1 MLFCKLQSIKIMLSI
16 IHRKAYQ
23 DFLDLL
29 IKLENYYQN
38 FAVATKTDEKEIIWQ
53 NLKQVFQQHII
64 PLTDENLDL
73 ATASRWISLQAE
85 IQREF
90 RLLNTDWLFLIS
102 SRQPATKKAR
112 EKSVVERLRKLIS
125 YCQVMLTL
133 RNQQKD
139 GESGN

>member
-1 MLFCKLQSIKIMLSI
+1 MLSI

-29 IKLENYYQN
+29 IKLENHDQN
-38 FAVATKTDEKEIIWQ
+38 LAVATKTAEKEIIWQ

-102 SRQPATKKAR
+102 SRQPATKQAR
-112 EKSVVERLRKLIS
+112 EKSVVERLRKLIG

-133 RNQQKD
+133 RSQEED
-139 GESGN
+139 G